1 MSAPMTS
8 YLRSLAVAGLAA
20 VLAGCAT
27 HIPGANEK
35 AETPTER
42 FEAKVTPKPEEVK
55 LAIHAQGL
63 SPAQTEALAR
73 FAEYWREDD
82 GGTVGIQTPS
92 EGVDSA
98 AAYRMSEAARSFL
111 ISRGVPAEQIEVTGY
126 APDGQGAP
134 PLMVGYLR
142 FEAELPEC
150 GKTWTNIARSWKN
163 DVQPNFGCSVTRN
176 MAAQL
181 ADPGD
186 LMGPR
191 RMTPQDAARRQDVL
205 DKYRRGEV
213 TSSATDPK
221 ASGVVSHAVN

>member
-1 MSAPMTS
+1 MSASMTS
-8 YLRSLAVAGLAA
+8 YVRRGLAVATLAA
-20 VLAGCAT
+20 LLAGCA
-27 HIPGANEK
+27 HVPGSNDK
-35 AETPTER
+35 AETPTQR

-63 SPAQTEALAR
+63 SPAQTDALDKFAR
-73 FAEYWREDD
+73 YWRDD
-82 GGTVGIQTPS
+82 EGGTIGIQAPS
-92 EGVDSA
+92 EGVDPA

-111 ISRGVPAEQIEVTGY
+111 ISKGVPADQIEVTGY
-126 APDGQGAP
+126 APEGQGAA
-134 PLMVGYLR
+134 PLLVGYLR

-150 GKTWTNIARSWKN
+150 GKTWTNIAHSWKN
-163 DVQPNFGCSVTRN
+163 DVQPNFGCAVTAN
-176 MAAQL
+176 IAAQM

-213 TSSATDPK
+213 TSSATDSK
-221 ASGVVSHAVN
+221 ASGVISHAVN